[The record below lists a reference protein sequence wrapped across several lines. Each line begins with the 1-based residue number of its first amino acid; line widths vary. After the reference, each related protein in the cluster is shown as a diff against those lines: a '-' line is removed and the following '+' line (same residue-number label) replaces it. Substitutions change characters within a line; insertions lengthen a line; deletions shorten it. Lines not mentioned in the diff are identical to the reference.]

1 VGALPGAAAD
11 GPAGRDVTG
20 GPAAAARANEGP
32 RKDAT
37 NTVPPLEIYKRG
49 QGKYTRITTFL
60 GVMLLV
66 VIGAVRLSEELT
78 TVALSPLVRYG
89 IATALVV
96 VSAAVMFWV
105 VNRPRSADFMIATE
119 GEMKKVSW
127 SSRKEV
133 IGSTKVVI
141 ITTLIL
147 TVILFTVDL
156 LFTQLFVWIKVL
168 G

>member
-1 VGALPGAAAD
+1 V
-11 GPAGRDVTG
+11 PAVQ
-20 GPAAAARANEGP
+20 
-32 RKDAT
+32 
-37 NTVPPLEIYKRG
+37 IYKRG
-49 QGKYTRITTFL
+49 QGKYTRITTFV

-66 VIGAVRLSEELT
+66 VIGAVKLSEQLT
-78 TVALSPLVRYG
+78 TAQLSPLVRYG

-96 VSAAVMFWV
+96 VAAIVMFWL

-133 IGSTKVVI
+133 IGSTKVVL

-147 TVILFTVDL
+147 TAILFAVDMV
-156 LFTQLFVWIKVL
+156 FTQLFVWIKVL

>member
-1 VGALPGAAAD
+1 MGALPGAAAD
-11 GPAGRDVTG
+11 DPAGRDVTG
-20 GPAAAARANEGP
+20 CPAAAARANEGP
-32 RKDAT
+32 RKEAT
-37 NTVPPLEIYKRG
+37 DNVPPLEIYKRG
-49 QGKYTRITTFL
+49 QGKYTRVTTFL
-60 GVMLLV
+60 GVMVVV
-66 VIGAVRLSEELT
+66 VIGAVRLSEQLT
-78 TVALSPLVRYG
+78 TLDLSPLVRYG

-96 VSAAVMFWV
+96 VSAVVMFWL

-127 SSRKEV
+127 SSRKEI

>member
-1 VGALPGAAAD
+1 MPSV
-11 GPAGRDVTG
+11 
-20 GPAAAARANEGP
+20 
-32 RKDAT
+32 
-37 NTVPPLEIYKRG
+37 EIYKRG
-49 QGKYTRITTFL
+49 QGRYTRIITFL

-66 VIGAVRLSEELT
+66 TIGAMRLSEELMT
-78 TVALSPLVRYG
+78 LPLSPLVRYG
-89 IATALVV
+89 LAAALVV
-96 VSAAVMFWV
+96 VAAMVMFWI

-127 SSRKEV
+127 SSRKEI

-147 TVILFTVDL
+147 TVILFAVDM
-156 LFTQLFVWIKVL
+156 LFTQLFVLIKVL